1 MSDRPHL
8 PLLKADGQPL
18 RVIVTRPEGQAAPL
32 MASLQQAGAQ
42 PLSIPLLAVEA
53 LPEQHDQRTTL
64 LNLDLF
70 HKVICISP
78 NAAQLFLERM
88 DQYWPQP
95 PVGVLWV
102 TPGQGSAKALEQW
115 DLPVVYPTEGDNSE
129 AMLNLP
135 ALQNVRG
142 EKILLCKGEAG
153 RELLYEQL
161 SERGAQV
168 TVLPLYRRVCPTLLT
183 AEREILQE
191 AAFDVVMI
199 SSSDALKNLV
209 QLVGTDQTQLF
220 GKMILVSS
228 PRLRLEARALGFKKI
243 VQARGAGTHWQ
254 LAALATIASQR

>member
-1 MSDRPHL
+1 MSL
-8 PLLKADGQPL
+8 
-18 RVIVTRPEGQAAPL
+18 
-32 MASLQQAGAQ
+32 LQQAGAQ
-42 PLSIPLLAVEA
+42 PFSIPLLAIES
-53 LPEQHDQRTTL
+53 LPESHEQRTTM

-95 PVGVLWV
+95 PIGIQWV

-115 DLPVVYPTEGDNSE
+115 GLPVVYPTEGDNSE

-135 ALQNVRG
+135 ALQKVSG
-142 EKILLCKGEAG
+142 EKILLCKGESG
-153 RELLYEQL
+153 RELLHEQL
-161 SERGAQV
+161 CARGAQV
-168 TVLPLYRRVCPTLLT
+168 TLLPLYRRVCPALLA

-191 AAFDVVMI
+191 AEFDVVMI

-209 QLVGTDQTQLF
+209 QCVGSSAPALF
-220 GKMILVSS
+220 GKTILVSS

-243 VQARGAGTHWQ
+243 VQARGAGTQWQ